1 MNRDVAMSDTTEML
15 VLKRNP
21 IQKSTTKAVQQDA
34 IAVQSL
40 KSDIALLRQNTW
52 PPAELA
58 NVEGLP
64 IYYGTKRQI
73 DEYYRQ
79 WTGLIERAQDLFQPF
94 MEDQV
99 LDAIQLPSH
108 LNLPLFFFHVDRIRI
123 NKTRAKESKTFRG
136 IASLIDKCGQFDP
149 NEIAIMSQWLNS
161 DDTAALVAHREFID
175 LRTYVFQHGQS
186 EYTRTR
192 FYVNGIV
199 LSVEDDFELVDA
211 RDKPRKQ
218 RNDSYSDPL
227 ADNETWKVFG
237 KYR

>member
-1 MNRDVAMSDTTEML
+1 M
-15 VLKRNP
+15 
-21 IQKSTTKAVQQDA
+21 QDA

-40 KSDIALLRQNTW
+40 KSDIALLRQNIW
-52 PPAELA
+52 PAVDLQ

-64 IYYGTKRQI
+64 IYYGSTQQVA
-73 DEYYRQ
+73 EYHQQ
-79 WTGLIERAQDLFQPF
+79 WSSLIERAQELFQPF
-94 MEDQV
+94 MQDEA
-99 LDAIQLPSH
+99 LDAIHLPSH

-136 IASLIDKCGQFDP
+136 IASLLDKCGQFEPDQ
-149 NEIAIMSQWLNS
+149 IAKMAVWLES

-199 LSVEDDFELVDA
+199 LSTEQHFELIDA

-218 RNDSYSDPL
+218 RNDSYSDAL
-227 ADNETWKVFG
+227 ADNGTWKVYG
-237 KYR
+237 KNR

>member
-1 MNRDVAMSDTTEML
+1 M
-15 VLKRNP
+15 
-21 IQKSTTKAVQQDA
+21 QDA

-40 KSDIALLRQNTW
+40 KSDIALLRQNIW
-52 PPAELA
+52 PPVNLA

-64 IYYGTKRQI
+64 IYYGSQLEVE
-73 DEYYRQ
+73 EYYRQ

-94 MEDQV
+94 MEDET
-99 LDAIQLPSH
+99 LDAVHLPSH
-108 LNLPLFFFHVDRIRI
+108 LNLPLFYFHVDRIRI

-136 IASLIDKCGQFDP
+136 IASLIDKCGQYEP
-149 NEIAIMSQWLNS
+149 EQIQAMRLWLDS

-199 LSVEDDFELVDA
+199 LSTEPHFELVDA

-227 ADNETWKVFG
+227 ADNNTWKVFG

>member
-1 MNRDVAMSDTTEML
+1 MS
-15 VLKRNP
+15 
-21 IQKSTTKAVQQDA
+21 DA
-34 IAVQSL
+34 IAIQSL
-40 KSDIALLRQNTW
+40 KTDIALLRQHVY
-52 PPAELA
+52 PPQHLQH
-58 NVEGLP
+58 VEGLP
-64 IYYGTKRQI
+64 IYYALKQEV

-79 WTGLIERAQDLFQPF
+79 WQPLIERAQQLCQPF
-94 MEDQV
+94 MEDEV
-99 LDAIQLPSH
+99 VDAIHLPSH

-136 IASLIDKCGQFDP
+136 VAALVEKCGQFDTDQIFAMQ
-149 NEIAIMSQWLNS
+149 EWLES

-192 FYVNGIV
+192 FYMNGVI
-199 LSVEDDFELVDA
+199 LSVEPHFKLVDA

-218 RNDSYSDPL
+218 RNDSYSDPI
-227 ADNETWKVFG
+227 ADNGTWKIFG

>member
-1 MNRDVAMSDTTEML
+1 M
-15 VLKRNP
+15 
-21 IQKSTTKAVQQDA
+21 QDA
-34 IAVQSL
+34 IAIQSL
-40 KSDIALLRQNTW
+40 KSDIALLKQNIW

-64 IYYGTKRQI
+64 IYYGSRQQV
-73 DEYYRQ
+73 ETYYQQ
-79 WTGLIERAQDLFQPF
+79 WSGLIERAQELCQPF
-94 MEDQV
+94 MQDE
-99 LDAIQLPSH
+99 LPDAVHLPSH
-108 LNLPLFFFHVDRIRI
+108 LNLPLFYFHVDRVRI

-136 IASLIDKCGQFDP
+136 IASLVEKCGQFDTT
-149 NEIAIMSQWLNS
+149 EMTAMAHWLNS

-175 LRTYVFQHGQS
+175 LRTYVFQHGAS

-192 FYVNGIV
+192 FYVNGLV
-199 LSVEDDFELVDA
+199 LSTESHFELVDA

-227 ADNETWKVFG
+227 ADNGTWKVFG

>member
-1 MNRDVAMSDTTEML
+1 M
-15 VLKRNP
+15 
-21 IQKSTTKAVQQDA
+21 QDA

-40 KSDIALLRQNTW
+40 KSDIALLRQNIW
-52 PPAELA
+52 PPQNLA

-64 IYYGTKRQI
+64 IYYGKKAEVE
-73 DEYYRQ
+73 DYYRQ

-94 MEDQV
+94 MEDEV
-99 LDAIQLPSH
+99 LDAIHLPSH
-108 LNLPLFFFHVDRIRI
+108 LNLPLFYFHVDRIRI
-123 NKTRAKESKTFRG
+123 NKTRAKESKSFRG
-136 IASLIDKCGQFDP
+136 IASLIEKCGQFEP
-149 NEIAIMSQWLNS
+149 EQVQAMRAWLDS
-161 DDTAALVAHREFID
+161 DDNAALVAHREFID

-199 LSVEDDFELVDA
+199 LSTEAHFELVDA

-218 RNDSYSDPL
+218 RSDSYNDPL
-227 ADNETWKVFG
+227 ADNNTWKVYG

>member
-1 MNRDVAMSDTTEML
+1 M
-15 VLKRNP
+15 
-21 IQKSTTKAVQQDA
+21 QDA

-40 KSDIALLRQNTW
+40 KSDIALLRQNIW
-52 PPAELA
+52 PPANLA

-64 IYYGTKRQI
+64 IYYGFKKEV

-94 MEDQV
+94 MEDETI
-99 LDAIQLPSH
+99 DAVHLPSH
-108 LNLPLFFFHVDRIRI
+108 LNLPLFYFHVDRIRI

-136 IASLIDKCGQFDP
+136 IASLLEKCGKYPPEQ
-149 NEIAIMSQWLNS
+149 IQAMSAWLES

-199 LSVEDDFELVDA
+199 LSTEPHFELVDA

-227 ADNETWKVFG
+227 ADNGTWKIFG

>member
-1 MNRDVAMSDTTEML
+1 MS
-15 VLKRNP
+15 
-21 IQKSTTKAVQQDA
+21 DA
-34 IAVQSL
+34 IAIQSL
-40 KSDIALLRQNTW
+40 KTDIALLRQHVY
-52 PPAELA
+52 PPQHLQH
-58 NVEGLP
+58 VEGLP
-64 IYYGTKRQI
+64 IYYALKHEV

-79 WTGLIERAQDLFQPF
+79 WQPLIERAQQLCQPF
-94 MEDQV
+94 MEDEV
-99 LDAIQLPSH
+99 VDAIHLPSH

-136 IASLIDKCGQFDP
+136 VAALVEKCGQFDTDQIFAMQ
-149 NEIAIMSQWLNS
+149 EWLES

-192 FYVNGIV
+192 FYMNGVI
-199 LSVEDDFELVDA
+199 LSVEPHFELVDA

-218 RNDSYSDPL
+218 RNDSYSDPI
-227 ADNETWKVFG
+227 ADNGVWKIFG

>member
-1 MNRDVAMSDTTEML
+1 M
-15 VLKRNP
+15 
-21 IQKSTTKAVQQDA
+21 QDA

-40 KSDIALLRQNTW
+40 KSDIAMLRQNIW
-52 PPAELA
+52 PPVDLA

-64 IYYGTKRQI
+64 IYYGTKQQV
-73 DEYYRQ
+73 DDYYRQ

-94 MEDQV
+94 MEEEV
-99 LDAIQLPSH
+99 LDAIHLPSH
-108 LNLPLFFFHVDRIRI
+108 LNLPLFYFHVDRIRI

-136 IASLIDKCGQFDP
+136 IASLVEKCGQFEP
-149 NEIAIMSQWLNS
+149 EQIMAMSRWLDT
-161 DDTAALVAHREFID
+161 DDTAALVAHREFVD

-186 EYTRTR
+186 DYTRTR

-199 LSVEDDFELVDA
+199 LSTEIHFELVDA

-227 ADNETWKVFG
+227 ADNNTWRVFG
-237 KYR
+237 KNR

>member
-1 MNRDVAMSDTTEML
+1 MDDSMH
-15 VLKRNP
+15 
-21 IQKSTTKAVQQDA
+21 DA

-40 KSDIALLRQNTW
+40 KSDIALLRQNIW
-52 PPAELA
+52 PPEHLA

-64 IYYGTKRQI
+64 IYYGSKSEV

-79 WTGLIERAQDLFQPF
+79 WTGLIERAQALFQPF
-94 MEDQV
+94 MEDEV
-99 LDAIQLPSH
+99 LDAVHLPSH
-108 LNLPLFFFHVDRIRI
+108 LNLPLFYFHVDRIRI

-136 IASLIDKCGQFDP
+136 IASLVDKCGKYEAEQ
-149 NEIAIMSQWLNS
+149 IQAMSAWLDS
-161 DDTAALVAHREFID
+161 DDTAALVAHREFVD
-175 LRTYVFQHGQS
+175 LRTYVFQYGQS

-199 LSVEDDFELVDA
+199 LSTEPNFELVDA

-227 ADNETWKVFG
+227 ADNGTWKIFG

>member
-1 MNRDVAMSDTTEML
+1 MS
-15 VLKRNP
+15 
-21 IQKSTTKAVQQDA
+21 DA
-34 IAVQSL
+34 IAIQSL
-40 KSDIALLRQNTW
+40 KTDIALLRQHVY
-52 PPAELA
+52 PPQHLQH
-58 NVEGLP
+58 VEGLP
-64 IYYGTKRQI
+64 IYYALKHEV

-79 WTGLIERAQDLFQPF
+79 WQPLIERAQQLCQPF
-94 MEDQV
+94 MEDKV
-99 LDAIQLPSH
+99 VDAIHLPSH

-136 IASLIDKCGQFDP
+136 VAALVEKCGQFDTDQIFAMQ
-149 NEIAIMSQWLNS
+149 EWLES

-192 FYVNGIV
+192 FYMNGMI
-199 LSVEDDFELVDA
+199 LSVEPHFELVDA

-218 RNDSYSDPL
+218 RNDSYSDPI
-227 ADNETWKVFG
+227 ADNGTWKIFG

>member
-1 MNRDVAMSDTTEML
+1 M
-15 VLKRNP
+15 
-21 IQKSTTKAVQQDA
+21 QDA

-40 KSDIALLRQNTW
+40 KSDIALLRQNIW
-52 PPAELA
+52 PPVNLA

-64 IYYGTKRQI
+64 IYYGSQLEVE
-73 DEYYRQ
+73 EYYRQ

-94 MEDQV
+94 MEDET
-99 LDAIQLPSH
+99 LDAVHLPSH
-108 LNLPLFFFHVDRIRI
+108 LNLPLFYFHVDRIRI

-136 IASLIDKCGQFDP
+136 IASLIDKCGQYEP
-149 NEIAIMSQWLNS
+149 EQIQAMKLWLDS

-199 LSVEDDFELVDA
+199 LSTESHFELVDA

-227 ADNETWKVFG
+227 ADNNTWKIFG

>member
-1 MNRDVAMSDTTEML
+1 M
-15 VLKRNP
+15 
-21 IQKSTTKAVQQDA
+21 QDA

-40 KSDIALLRQNTW
+40 KSDIALLRQNIW
-52 PPAELA
+52 PPVELA

-64 IYYGTKRQI
+64 IYYGSKQQVA
-73 DEYYRQ
+73 EYYKQ

-94 MEDQV
+94 MEDEA
-99 LDAIQLPSH
+99 LDEIHLPSH

-136 IASLIDKCGQFDP
+136 VASLVDKCGQFEP
-149 NEIAIMSQWLNS
+149 EQITAMAHWLNS

-175 LRTYVFQHGQS
+175 LRTYVFQHGDS

-199 LSVEDDFELVDA
+199 LSTEADFELVDA
-211 RDKPRKQ
+211 REKPRKQ

-237 KYR
+237 KNR